1 MIEEYREM
9 LKEEDSKKTK
19 TINGLIETINYWGY
33 LIVEH
38 QKNEKV
44 ARWKYKNIGIFME
57 LFEKWERNPDNREK
71 ELGTYLNRITLLTR
85 DDDGDGDLYCP
96 RFMHLQR
103 PRSIIRTPILRQ
115 AKFPQKDTDFFDTI
129 LMENPFKRDL
139 QDTMFYR
146 QKDFVIAAE
155 WSRDFIQ
162 SYAVS
167 ITVEGLLHLSGR
179 KTIRCLINGIVRHQ
193 QENDLFVEIQDAF
206 NLDDP
211 EDQVA
216 EFLKVAWFFRV
227 SQRFKGANWIEPK
240 YTFLSLSSPRETS
253 TDALKVRNLSV
264 SFGTKQV
271 LKNVNF
277 KYGQGQILGIIGE
290 SGAGKTTL
298 LKAVLGEI
306 EYTGSIHIFGVDAH
320 ETKRISPSIGY
331 VPQDLSL
338 QYEKFNPLE
347 NILAF
352 ANQYNLPQ
360 ELVLQRGKKI
370 LEELDLRISAKI
382 EDLSGGQKR
391 RASIA
396 IALAHNPKILFL
408 DEPTSGLDPKTRF
421 ELWKYLDIIN
431 KEYGTT
437 ICVISH
443 YLDEIEFCD
452 HAAIFMNGIGMW
464 DFGSP
469 QDLKKSIP
477 GKGLAL
483 EVTLESV
490 NTKSVTL
497 LRDLKGV
504 DFVIQRGERLRIL
517 SDLSSEELASITLEL
532 LDKNKIP
539 VHSLEFKVEID
550 MVDYFTFMSKQ
561 RDKMILEEVL
571 SKDDV

>member
-1 MIEEYREM
+1 MSIEDDQLLFDGSVETAIFAGSSQFDEIVVWATARKSQQLTFKITGTWGSQEHLFSAEGIY
-9 LKEEDSKKTK
+9 LKSWRGDVFPND
-19 TINGLIETINYWGY
+19 IY
-33 LIVEH
+33 L
-38 QKNEKV
+38 
-44 ARWKYKNIGIFME
+44 
-57 LFEKWERNPDNREK
+57 
-71 ELGTYLNRITLLTR
+71 LLTR
-85 DDDGDGDLYCP
+85 ARVNQPKGDLYCP
-96 RFMHLQR
+96 RFLHLQR
-103 PRSIIRTPILRQ
+103 PRTFIRQKSMHQ

-129 LMENPFKRDL
+129 LMENSFQRDL
-139 QDTMFYR
+139 QDSMFYR

-155 WSRDFIQ
+155 WTKDFIQ
-162 SYAVS
+162 SYTVS
-167 ITVEGLLHLSGR
+167 ITVEGLLHLAGR
-179 KTIRCLINGIVRHQ
+179 KTTRCLINGVVRHQ

-211 EDQVA
+211 EDQIA
-216 EFLKVAWFFRV
+216 EFLKVAWLFRV
-227 SQRFKGANWIEPK
+227 SQQFKGANWIEPK
-240 YTFLSLSSPRETS
+240 YIFLSLSSHQETS
-253 TDALKVRNLSV
+253 TDALRVRNLSV
-264 SFGTKQV
+264 SFGKKQV
-271 LKNVNF
+271 LRNVNF
-277 KYGQGQILGIIGE
+277 THGQGQILGIIGE

-298 LKAVLGEI
+298 LKAILGEI
-306 EYTGSIHIFGVDAH
+306 KYTGGIHVFGVDAH

-338 QYEKFNPLE
+338 QYERFNPLE

-352 ANQYNLPQ
+352 ASQYNLPQ

-396 IALAHNPKILFL
+396 IALAHNPKMLFL

-452 HAAIFMNGIGMW
+452 HAAIFMNGVGMW
-464 DFGSP
+464 DFGTP
-469 QDLKKSIP
+469 KDLKKSIP

-490 NTKSVTL
+490 NTESVTL
-497 LRDLKGV
+497 LQDLEGV

-517 SDLSSEELASITLEL
+517 SNLASDDLASKTLKL
-532 LDKNKIP
+532 LDKHKIP

-550 MVDYFTFMSKQ
+550 MVDYFTFISKE
-561 RDKMILEEVL
+561 RDQKILVEVL
-571 SKDDV
+571 EKDDL